1 MSFNAKDM
9 TQGGQI
15 ASMRIRMFS
24 QIANIMLYCLFIF
37 FWILVGLVLWVKIS
51 WQTFVNGC
59 IYWWCTTLEGM
70 RDLIKSQPVYEIQY
84 YGKTF
89 RMNAAQVLHDKYMI
103 WCGEQLWSAFV
114 LASVVAL
121 VICLITFFVVSW
133 ILGRQGKQQSENE
146 VTGGR
151 QLTENPKE
159 VARMLKKD
167 GRDSDIRI
175 PGELMETL
183 TSGQRAATRMI
194 LETSDRFTVVQGYA
208 GVGKTTQFR
217 AVMSAVNML
226 PENERPRVVGLGPT
240 HRAVGEMRSAGV
252 DAQTLASFLHDTQLQ
267 QRSGETPDFSN
278 TLFLLDE
285 SSMVGKHGSRR

>member
-114 LASVVAL
+114 LATVVAL
-121 VICLITFFVVSW
+121 VICLIPA
-133 ILGRQGKQQSENE
+133 LN
-146 VTGGR
+146 
-151 QLTENPKE
+151 L
-159 VARMLKKD
+159 A
-167 GRDSDIRI
+167 
-175 PGELMETL
+175 
-183 TSGQRAATRMI
+183 
-194 LETSDRFTVVQGYA
+194 TSDAAAVAGLVMTVL
-208 GVGKTTQFR
+208 T
-217 AVMSAVNML
+217 
-226 PENERPRVVGLGPT
+226 VGLVSCAGKSLPRFWPGDFFPT
-240 HRAVGEMRSAGV
+240 FYACHLAVLGV
-252 DAQTLASFLHDTQLQ
+252 LAL
-267 QRSGETPDFSN
+267 
-278 TLFLLDE
+278 
-285 SSMVGKHGSRR
+285 

>member
-1 MSFNAKDM
+1 ME
-9 TQGGQI
+9 
-15 ASMRIRMFS
+15 R
-24 QIANIMLYCLFIF
+24 
-37 FWILVGLVLWVKIS
+37 V
-51 WQTFVNGC
+51 
-59 IYWWCTTLEGM
+59 
-70 RDLIKSQPVYEIQY
+70 
-84 YGKTF
+84 
-89 RMNAAQVLHDKYMI
+89 
-103 WCGEQLWSAFV
+103 
-114 LASVVAL
+114 
-121 VICLITFFVVSW
+121 
-133 ILGRQGKQQSENE
+133 
-146 VTGGR
+146 
-151 QLTENPKE
+151 
-159 VARMLKKD
+159 
-167 GRDSDIRI
+167 

-226 PENERPRVVGLGPT
+226 PESERPRVVGLGPT

-285 SSMVGKHGSRR
+285 SSMVGNTDMARAYALIAAVAVVPWPVVTRTSCRPSRPVSLSVSSRRAVLPMWSS